1 MEFLM
6 VQKDQG
12 ARVFVRNR
20 RHGRSSR
27 TFLKNLFSISSTIVN
42 LLAAILVTVGAAAA
56 NAQSQAVLQ
65 DSAAAQSALKVEL
78 KQFLVTQ
85 EAGKE
90 VLKPAD
96 AVKPND
102 LIEYRAVYANQSA
115 RVVRDVTAELP
126 IPVSLEYQA
135 STARPRQ
142 TAQVTVDGNSYGTE
156 PLMRELP
163 GGKKEPIPP
172 SQYRRLRWTVGQ
184 IEPGAR
190 FEVSARARVP
200 SSPSAPPSTKP

>member
-6 VQKDQG
+6 IQNDQD
-12 ARVFVRNR
+12 ALIFVRNS
-20 RHGRSSR
+20 RHGRRSR
-27 TFLKNLFSISSTIVN
+27 PFSTHFPPTNSTICH
-42 LLAAILVTVGAAAA
+42 LLAALLVAVGAASAH
-56 NAQSQAVLQ
+56 AQSPAVLQ
-65 DSAAAQSALKVEL
+65 DSAVAQSALKVEL

-135 STARPRQ
+135 STARPRL
-142 TAQVTVDGNSYGTE
+142 TAQVTVDGNRYGTE

-184 IEPGAR
+184 IEPGAK

>member
-1 MEFLM
+1 M
-6 VQKDQG
+6 
-12 ARVFVRNR
+12 
-20 RHGRSSR
+20 
-27 TFLKNLFSISSTIVN
+27 
-42 LLAAILVTVGAAAA
+42 AALLVTLGAASAH
-56 NAQSQAVLQ
+56 AQSPAVPPE
-65 DSAAAQSALKVEL
+65 SAAAQSAIKVDL

-142 TAQVTVDGNSYGTE
+142 TAQVTVDGNRYGTE

-172 SQYRRLRWTVGQ
+172 AQYRRLRWTLGQ
-184 IEPGAR
+184 IDPGAR
-190 FEVSARARVP
+190 VEVSARARVP
-200 SSPSAPPSTKP
+200 SSPSAPPSTQP